1 MGLNQKLTRL
11 IAGRLV
17 TGADTDAAQ
26 CVVHFGDGSKMT
38 VKVAAPPVSVDSRGT
53 VTRVWQAGTAL
64 DVDLDGGATISFT
77 TPEPMAS
84 VMVRGASGAMEY
96 AD

>member
-11 IAGRLV
+11 IAGRTV
-17 TGADTDAAQ
+17 SGADTDPAQ
-26 CVVHFGDGSKMT
+26 CVVHFDDGSRMI
-38 VKVAAPPVSVDSRGT
+38 VKVSVAPVSVESRGK
-53 VTRVWQAGTAL
+53 VTRVRQAGTEL
-64 DVDLDGGATISFT
+64 DVDLDGGATITFT

-84 VMVRGASGAMEY
+84 VMVRAANGSLEY

>member
-11 IAGRLV
+11 IAGRSV
-17 TGADTDAAQ
+17 AGADTDAAQ
-26 CVVHFGDGSKMT
+26 CVVHFDDGSRMI
-38 VKVAAPPVSVDSRGT
+38 VKVAAPPVSADSRGK
-53 VTRVWQAGTAL
+53 VTRVRQAGTAF

-84 VMVRGASGAMEY
+84 VMVRSASGAMEY

>member
-1 MGLNQKLTRL
+1 MALNQKLTRL
-11 IAGRLV
+11 IAGRSV
-17 TGADTDAAQ
+17 AGADTSAAQ
-26 CVVHFGDGSKMT
+26 CVVHFGDGSNMT
-38 VKVAAPPVSVDSRGT
+38 VKVAAPPASADSRGT
-53 VTRVWQAGTAL
+53 VTRVRQAGTVL

-84 VMVRGASGAMEY
+84 VMVRAANGSLEY